1 VPDAFA
7 AFVRTETGR
16 LAQYLATLRVLPREG
31 PPVQAIVIAPP
42 GQRAAFERALVS
54 DARLSFVTLDAAEA
68 ARKVGVKS
76 APANSGAEQ
85 LYLHLTVKRPPRE
98 QFARREDR
106 RSYYLWQMQRGLVAA
121 GALGFAACAL
131 YAGANWLDLS
141 GMRGET
147 RQLRAQTQVTAQEYQ
162 RITSAFPVTQTTT
175 DNLRATVIEFG
186 NIAKRTAAPRDALVY
201 VSKVLNDFPQ
211 IELDALQWQLERSDE
226 RATAKPPAGAAP
238 ALAAGE
244 VAQVLE
250 LSGRVGA
257 MRRSDY
263 RAITAEVQRFA
274 SALRADPAYRVVRT
288 QLPFDVTSEGT
299 LSGDIGTAAETG
311 EAPRFTIVLARNVQ

>member
-1 VPDAFA
+1 
-7 AFVRTETGR
+7 

-42 GQRAAFERALVS
+42 GQRAAFERVLVS

-68 ARKVGVKS
+68 ARRVGVKS
-76 APANSGAEQ
+76 APSNTGAEQ
-85 LYLHLTVKRPPRE
+85 LYLHLAVKRPPRE

-106 RSYYLWQMQRGLVAA
+106 RSYYLWQLQRGLVAA
-121 GALGFAACAL
+121 GALGLAACAL
-131 YAGANWLDLS
+131 LAGAGWLEAN

-147 RQLRAQTQVTAQEYQ
+147 ERLRAETQGAQQEYQ

-175 DNLRATVIEFG
+175 ENLRATVVAFG
-186 NIAKRTAAPRDALVY
+186 DIAKRSALPENALVY
-201 VSKVLNDFPQ
+201 VSRVLTEFPQ
-211 IELDALQWQLERSDE
+211 IELDALQWRVERPED
-226 RATAKPPAGAAP
+226 RAAAKPPAGAA
-238 ALAAGE
+238 ATGE
-244 VAQVLE
+244 TAQVLE
-250 LSGRVGA
+250 ISGRVAG

-274 SALRADPAYRVVRT
+274 GALRAAGAYRLVRT

-311 EAPRFTIVLARNVQ
+311 EAPRFTIVLARSMQ